1 MNPPL
6 SPTPSLDVQQ
16 VLADIRRRIAA
27 KKQSGEYG
35 ADELERI
42 DRYVLQIETEGYNTP
57 EEDIRHHLA
66 LLNYQFDTLRPP
78 ELVSHRKRLGG
89 LVTRFKK
96 TFRRITEPYARML
109 LQRQVTF
116 NAETVRLLNQLVAD
130 YRFRVNAL
138 EQQMVRR
145 AAAAQVRQERFT
157 ELSDRV
163 AALAQE
169 IRSQKIAVEELLT
182 GLRTGTGAGKIG
194 SAAPEEVAERIRAF
208 EYLLFENRHR
218 GSESEI
224 RSRQRT
230 YLPYFQQ
237 IRLVLDIGCG
247 RGEFLELLRDAGIP
261 ARGVE
266 LNPEMAGL
274 ARGKGL
280 EVHLGD
286 GLEYLRGLPDSELG
300 GIFLSQVIEHL
311 GPESLRDLVRTAM
324 LKLAP
329 GGVLLAET
337 VNPQCLTT
345 FSGAFYVDL
354 SHQNPIHP
362 EAARFLWESLGF
374 RRVNIL
380 YVSPYPEEMRLREM
394 VRRDDESYEDEIA
407 RVLNEN
413 IQRLNDLLYGYQDYA
428 VVGYK

>member
-1 MNPPL
+1 MEPNTP
-6 SPTPSLDVQQ
+6 PTPSVDVEQIM
-16 VLADIRRRIAA
+16 ADIRRRLAA
-27 KKQSGEYG
+27 KKESGEYS

-42 DRYVLQIETEGYNTP
+42 DRYVLQIEAEGYNTP

-78 ELVSHRKRLGG
+78 ELASHRKRLGSLITG
-89 LVTRFKK
+89 LKK
-96 TFRRITEPYARML
+96 ALRRITEPYAQML
-109 LQRQVTF
+109 LKRQVEF

-130 YRFRVNAL
+130 YRFRVTAL
-138 EQQMVRR
+138 EQQLARQPEEER
-145 AAAAQVRQERFT
+145 ARQERWAEFAGRIADLT
-157 ELSDRV
+157 
-163 AALAQE
+163 QE
-169 IRSQKIAVEELLT
+169 TRAQKIAVEELLS
-182 GLRTGTGAGKIG
+182 GRTART
-194 SAAPEEVAERIRAF
+194 VAEAPSGPEAGADRLRAF

-218 GSESEI
+218 GAETEI
-224 RSRQRT
+224 QSRQRT
-230 YLPYFQQ
+230 YLAHFQQ
-237 IRLVLDIGCG
+237 AGSVLDIGCG
-247 RGEFLELLRDAGIP
+247 RGEFLELLQGAGIP

-266 LNPEMAGL
+266 LNPEMVDR

-280 EVHLGD
+280 DVVQGD
-286 GLEYLRGLPDSELG
+286 GLEFLRNLADGELG

-311 GPESLRDLVRTAM
+311 GPKILRELVRTAF

-329 GGVLLAET
+329 DGVLLAET

-362 EAARFLWESLGF
+362 EAARFLWEMVGF

-380 YVSPYPEEMRLREM
+380 YVSPYPEEMRLKEM
-394 VRRDDESYEDEIA
+394 VRRDDESYADEIV
-407 RVLNEN
+407 RVLNEDVR
-413 IQRLNDLLYGYQDYA
+413 QLNDLLYGYQDYA